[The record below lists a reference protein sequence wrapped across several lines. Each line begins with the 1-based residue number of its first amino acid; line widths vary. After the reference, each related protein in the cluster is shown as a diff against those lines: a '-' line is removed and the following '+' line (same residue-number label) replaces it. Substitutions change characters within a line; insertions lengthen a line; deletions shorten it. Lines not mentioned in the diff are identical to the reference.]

1 MAENQPIYQQIISY
15 IKEYIEN
22 GIYQKGNII
31 PSEQEFC
38 NQFSTSRMTV
48 RKAIDELVND
58 GYLYRIQGRGTF
70 VSHWVYRK
78 SLEVLGFSYHMKLL
92 GYSPTSKVLSFK
104 IKTPEPTVAERL
116 KILPTENVFY
126 ISRVRMADLEPIAIE
141 NVSLPE
147 KRFPGLEAYSFEEN
161 SLYDVLKTKYNAEV
175 VLKQEKINAVMIE
188 GNDAR
193 ILFGKDKGVGMRMNG
208 VDFDA
213 NMIPVAYAD
222 SIYHGT
228 KYIFDVIFR

>member
-1 MAENQPIYQQIISY
+1 MTENIPIYQQIISY
-15 IKEYIEN
+15 IKEYIDN

-38 NQFSTSRMTV
+38 NQSNTSRMTV

-78 SLEVLGFSYHMKLL
+78 SLEVLGFSYHMKQL
-92 GYSPTSKVLSFK
+92 GYNPTSRIISFEV
-104 IKTPEPTVAERL
+104 IISQPSVAERL
-116 KILPTENVFY
+116 KILPTEKVFY
-126 ISRVRMADLEPIAIE
+126 LSRVRMADLEPIAIE
-141 NVSLPE
+141 NVYLPE
-147 KRFPGLEAYSFEEN
+147 KRFPGLETYSFEEN
-161 SLYDVLKTKYNAEV
+161 SLYEILKTKYNAEV
-175 VLKQEKINAVMIE
+175 MLKQEKIHAVMVA
-188 GNDAR
+188 GDDAK
-193 ILFGKDKGVGMRMNG
+193 ILFGKEKGVGMRMSG

-213 NMIPVAYAD
+213 NMTPVAYAD

>member
-1 MAENQPIYQQIISY
+1 MTENIPIYQQIISY
-15 IKEYIEN
+15 IKEYIDN

-38 NQFSTSRMTV
+38 NQFNTSRMTV

-78 SLEVLGFSYHMKLL
+78 SLEVLGFSYHMKQL
-92 GYSPTSKVLSFK
+92 GYNPTSRIISFEV
-104 IKTPEPTVAERL
+104 IISQPSVAERL
-116 KILPTENVFY
+116 KILPTEKVFY
-126 ISRVRMADLEPIAIE
+126 LSRVRMADLEPIAIE
-141 NVSLPE
+141 NVYLPE
-147 KRFPGLEAYSFEEN
+147 KRFPGLETYSFEEN
-161 SLYDVLKTKYNAEV
+161 SLYEILKTKYNAEV
-175 VLKQEKINAVMIE
+175 MLKQEKIHAVMVA
-188 GNDAR
+188 GDDAK
-193 ILFGKDKGVGMRMNG
+193 ILFGKEKGVGMHMNG

-213 NMIPVAYAD
+213 NMTPVAYAD

>member
-1 MAENQPIYQQIISY
+1 MKETIPIYQQIIAY

-38 NQFSTSRMTV
+38 NQFNTSRMTV

-58 GYLYRIQGRGTF
+58 GFLYRIQGRGTF

-78 SLEVLGFSYHMKLL
+78 SLEVLGFSYHMKQL
-92 GYSPTSKVLSFK
+92 GYTPTSKVLSFK
-104 IKTPEPTVAERL
+104 IKIPQPSVAEKL
-116 KILPTENVFY
+116 KILPTENVYFL
-126 ISRVRMADLEPIAIE
+126 SRVRLADLEPIAIE
-141 NVSLPE
+141 NVCLPE
-147 KRFPGLEAYSFEEN
+147 KRFPGLEMYSFEEN
-161 SLYDVLKTKYNAEV
+161 SLYEVLKTKYNAEV
-175 VLKQEKINAVMIE
+175 VLKQEKINAVMVE
-188 GNDAR
+188 GNDAK
-193 ILFGKDKGVGMRMNG
+193 ILFEKDKGVVMRMTG

-213 NMIPVAYAD
+213 NMTPVACAD

>member
-1 MAENQPIYQQIISY
+1 MTENIPIYQQIISY
-15 IKEYIEN
+15 IKEYIDN

-38 NQFSTSRMTV
+38 NQFNTSRMTV

-78 SLEVLGFSYHMKLL
+78 SLEVLGFSYHMKQL
-92 GYSPTSKVLSFK
+92 GYNPTSRIISFEV
-104 IKTPEPTVAERL
+104 IISQPSVAERL
-116 KILPTENVFY
+116 KILPTEKVFY
-126 ISRVRMADLEPIAIE
+126 LSRVRMADLEPIAIE
-141 NVSLPE
+141 NVYLPE
-147 KRFPGLEAYSFEEN
+147 KRFPGLETYSFEEN
-161 SLYDVLKTKYNAEV
+161 SLYEILKTKYNAEV
-175 VLKQEKINAVMIE
+175 MLKQEKIHAVMVA
-188 GNDAR
+188 GDDAK
-193 ILFGKDKGVGMRMNG
+193 ILFGKEKGVGMRMSG

-213 NMIPVAYAD
+213 NMTPVAYAD

>member
-1 MAENQPIYQQIISY
+1 MTDTIPIYQQIISY
-15 IKEYIEN
+15 IKEYIDN

-38 NQFSTSRMTV
+38 NQFNTSRMTV

-78 SLEVLGFSYHMKLL
+78 SLEVLGFTYHMTQL
-92 GYSPTSKVLSFK
+92 GYKPSSKVLTFETK
-104 IKTPEPTVAERL
+104 RTEPLIAEKL
-116 KILPTENVFY
+116 KILPTENVYFL
-126 ISRVRMADLEPIAIE
+126 SRVRMADLEPIAIE
-141 NVSLPE
+141 NVYLPE
-147 KRFPGLEAYSFEEN
+147 KRFPGLDVYSFEEN
-161 SLYDVLKTKYNAEV
+161 SLYDVLKIYYKTEV
-175 VLKQEKINAVMIE
+175 LLKQEKINAIMVE
-188 GNDAR
+188 GIYAK
-193 ILFGKDKGVGMRMNG
+193 ILFEKDKGVGMRMTG
-208 VDFDA
+208 VDIDT
-213 NMIPVAYAD
+213 NMSPIAYAN

>member
-1 MAENQPIYQQIISY
+1 MTDTIPIYQQIISY
-15 IKEYIEN
+15 IKEYIDN

-38 NQFSTSRMTV
+38 NQFNTSRMTV

-78 SLEVLGFSYHMKLL
+78 SLEVLGFTYHMTQL
-92 GYSPTSKVLSFK
+92 GYKPSSKVLTFETK
-104 IKTPEPTVAERL
+104 RTEPLIAEKL
-116 KILPTENVFY
+116 KILPTENVYFL
-126 ISRVRMADLEPIAIE
+126 SRVRMADLEPIAIE
-141 NVSLPE
+141 NVYLPE
-147 KRFPGLEAYSFEEN
+147 KRFPGLDVYSFEEN
-161 SLYDVLKTKYNAEV
+161 SLYDVLKTYYKTEV
-175 VLKQEKINAVMIE
+175 LLKQEKINAIMVE
-188 GNDAR
+188 GIYAK
-193 ILFGKDKGVGMRMNG
+193 ILFEKDKGVGMRMTG
-208 VDFDA
+208 VDIDT
-213 NMIPVAYAD
+213 NMSPIAYAN